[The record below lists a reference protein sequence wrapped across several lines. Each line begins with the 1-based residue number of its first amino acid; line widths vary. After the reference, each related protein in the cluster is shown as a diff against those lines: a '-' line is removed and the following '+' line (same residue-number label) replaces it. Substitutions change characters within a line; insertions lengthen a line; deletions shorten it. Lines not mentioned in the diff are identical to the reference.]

1 VKRIINTSSA
11 IHKLVRQEYSVFLDW
26 IYYHEALAEFTVRHW
41 AVPYEGCGFAP
52 IARSPRAIEGSG
64 SKVNG
69 SLLHILRHHLTLRQ
83 IEDNIGCPTDV
94 LQLVV
99 HTCRRAI
106 VANSSEMNYTNA
118 EIERTKVLEQNISR
132 AVGDYG
138 PIHAQSATPIDRNTM
153 ISDLH
158 RIASLTYVNR
168 AVHCVSGTE
177 FRHRRLV
184 REGILLLT
192 DMKTCQNAWP
202 LFIIA
207 CEAVDDDQR
216 LAILDVFEQSRQDR
230 RRRSNHIHFIQHLV
244 EAVWNQHDLNA
255 ENQVDYLTIFDAVVG
270 GVPFMPPF
278 A

>member
-1 VKRIINTSSA
+1 VKRIINTSPA
-11 IHKLVRQEYSVFLDW
+11 IHKLIRQEYSVFLDW
-26 IYYHEALAEFTVRHW
+26 IYYHEVLAEFTVRHW
-41 AVPYEGCGFAP
+41 NVPYEGCGFAP
-52 IARSPRAIEGSG
+52 TARSLRAIEGSG
-64 SKVNG
+64 SKVNE
-69 SLLHILRHHLTLRQ
+69 SLLHFLWHHLILGQ
-83 IEDNIGCPTDV
+83 VGDNIGCPTDV

-106 VANSSEMNYTNA
+106 VAKPSEMNDANA
-118 EIERTKVLEQNISR
+118 EMECTKVLEQNISR

-138 PIHAQSATPIDRNTM
+138 PIHVQSATPIDRNTM
-153 ISDLH
+153 VSDLH
-158 RIASLTYVNR
+158 RLACLIYVNR
-168 AVHCVSGTE
+168 VVHCVSGTE

-192 DMKTCQNAWP
+192 KMITCQNAWP

-230 RRRSNHIHFIQHLV
+230 RRRSSHIHLIQHMV

-270 GVPFMPPF
+270 RVPFVPPF

>member
-1 VKRIINTSSA
+1 MKRIINTSAA

-52 IARSPRAIEGSG
+52 IARSPRAIDSSA

-69 SLLHILRHHLTLRQ
+69 SLVHILRHHLTLRQ
-83 IEDNIGCPTDV
+83 VENNIGCPIDV

-106 VANSSEMNYTNA
+106 VADSPEMNYTSA
-118 EIERTKVLEQNISR
+118 EIERSKVLEQNISR

-138 PIHAQSATPIDRNTM
+138 PIHAQSPTSIDRNTM
-153 ISDLH
+153 VSDLH
-158 RIASLTYVNR
+158 RIASLIYVNR

-177 FRHRRLV
+177 FRHIRLV

-192 DMKTCQNAWP
+192 DMETCQNAWP

-216 LAILDVFEQSRQDR
+216 LAILDVFVQSRQDR
-230 RRRSNHIHFIQHLV
+230 RRRSSHIHFIQHLV

-255 ENQVDYLTIFDAVVG
+255 ENEVDYMTIFDAVVG

>member
-1 VKRIINTSSA
+1 MKRIINTSPT
-11 IHKLVRQEYSVFLDW
+11 IQKLVRQEYSVFLDW
-26 IYYHEALAEFTVRHW
+26 IYYHEVLAEFTVRHW
-41 AVPYEGCGFAP
+41 KVPYEGCGFAP
-52 IARSPRAIEGSG
+52 LARSSRAIEGSG

-69 SLLHILRHHLTLRQ
+69 SLLHIPRHYLTLRQ
-83 IEDNIGCPTDV
+83 VEDNIGCPTDV

-106 VANSSEMNYTNA
+106 VTNSSKLKYSDA

-138 PIHAQSATPIDRNTM
+138 PIHAQSTTPIDRNT
-153 ISDLH
+153 IVSDLH
-158 RIASLTYVNR
+158 RIASLIYVNR
-168 AVHCVSGTE
+168 VVHNVSGIE

-192 DMKTCQNAWP
+192 DMKTCQHAWP

-216 LAILDVFEQSRQDR
+216 LAILDVFELSRQDR
-230 RRRSNHIHFIQHLV
+230 RRRSSHIHFTQHLV
-244 EAVWNQHDLNA
+244 EAVWNQHDLNV
-255 ENQVDYLTIFDAVVG
+255 ENQVDYLTIFDAVIG

>member
-1 VKRIINTSSA
+1 VKRIINTSPA
-11 IHKLVRQEYSVFLDW
+11 IQKLVRQEYSVFLDW
-26 IYYHEALAEFTVRHW
+26 IYYHEVLAEFTVRHW
-41 AVPYEGCGFAP
+41 KVPYEGCGFAP
-52 IARSPRAIEGSG
+52 TARSPRAIEGSG
-64 SKVNG
+64 PKVKG
-69 SLLHILRHHLTLRQ
+69 SLLHFLRHHLILRQ
-83 IEDNIGCPTDV
+83 VEDNIGCPTEV

-99 HTCRRAI
+99 HTCRRGL
-106 VANSSEMNYTNA
+106 VAKPSEMNYANA
-118 EIERTKVLEQNISR
+118 GMERTTVLEQNVSR

-138 PIHAQSATPIDRNTM
+138 PIHVPSATPIDRNTM
-153 ISDLH
+153 VADLH
-158 RIASLTYVNR
+158 RLACLIYVNR

-192 DMKTCQNAWP
+192 KMITCQNAWP

-207 CEAVDDDQR
+207 CEAVGDDQR

-230 RRRSNHIHFIQHLV
+230 RRRSSHIHLIQHMV

-270 GVPFMPPF
+270 GVPFIPPF